1 MEDWRDEIW
10 ERANQYAA
18 EQGRTLIGQLGYGYD
33 GSVFATE
40 RQSAIKVLRFE
51 RLYQRERD
59 VYLRLRSEAI
69 IDIAGF
75 SVPQL
80 IHHDDRLWVVEMGIV
95 SPPFVLDFAGA
106 YLDRRPDYPD
116 DVIED
121 WQQEKLEQFGA
132 ERWDVVQLVMAHF
145 ARMGIYLADVK
156 PGNIMFSES

>member
-18 EQGRTLIGQLGYGYD
+18 EQGRILIGQLGYGYD

-40 RQSAIKVLRFE
+40 QQSAIKVLRFE

-59 VYLRLRSEAI
+59 VYLRLLSEAI

-95 SPPFVLDFAGA
+95 APPFVLDFAGA

-116 DVIED
+116 DVMEE

-132 ERWDVVQLVMAHF
+132 ERWNVVQLVMAHF

-156 PGNIMFSES
+156 PGNIMFAEP

>member
-1 MEDWRDEIW
+1 MEDWREEIW

-18 EQGRTLIGQLGYGYD
+18 EQGRILIGQLGYGYD

-116 DVIED
+116 DVMEE